1 MYDLHGITHTATGT
15 VNERRLTMETITGV
29 WECATC
35 GRDNP
40 LRAESCILC
49 GGARH
54 GCASEVDES
63 AAAADLIRAAEEEL
77 SREMG
82 EPIRLKVFG
91 RPSPSTIAEAEAR
104 IAEARADLR
113 ELLAE
118 APLGLGNHP
127 GPSE

>member
-1 MYDLHGITHTATGT
+1 
-15 VNERRLTMETITGV
+15 METITGV
-29 WECATC
+29 WECVNC

-40 LRAESCILC
+40 LRAENCILC
-49 GGARH
+49 GGSRNGLAD
-54 GCASEVDES
+54 EIDES

-91 RPSPSTIAEAEAR
+91 RPSPVTIAEAETR

-118 APLGLGNHP
+118 APLGLGATPEP
-127 GPSE
+127 GE

>member
-1 MYDLHGITHTATGT
+1 
-15 VNERRLTMETITGV
+15 METIIEV
-29 WECATC
+29 WECTTC

-40 LRAESCILC
+40 PRAANCILC
-49 GGARH
+49 GGAR
-54 GCASEVDES
+54 GGFTFEIDES
-63 AAAADLIRAAEEEL
+63 DAAADLIRAAEEEL

-91 RPSPSTIAEAEAR
+91 RPAPATIAEAEVR

-118 APLGLGNHP
+118 APLGLGATP
-127 GPSE
+127 DPSE

>member
-1 MYDLHGITHTATGT
+1 
-15 VNERRLTMETITGV
+15 METRTEQ

-40 LRAESCILC
+40 LRVEQCILC
-49 GGARH
+49 SSPRGGT
-54 GCASEVDES
+54 GGDVEEEL
-63 AAAADLIRAAEEEL
+63 AAAELIRAAEEEL

-82 EPIRLKVFG
+82 EPIRLRVFG
-91 RPSPSTIAEAEAR
+91 RPAPATIAEAEAR

-118 APLGLGNHP
+118 APLGLG
-127 GPSE
+127 GTAG

>member
-1 MYDLHGITHTATGT
+1 
-15 VNERRLTMETITGV
+15 METMIGV

-40 LRAESCILC
+40 LRAENCILC
-49 GGARH
+49 GGARN
-54 GCASEVDES
+54 GDGLEVDES

-118 APLGLGNHP
+118 APLGLGASP
-127 GPSE
+127 EPDDRS

>member
-1 MYDLHGITHTATGT
+1 MDITI
-15 VNERRLTMETITGV
+15 EQ

-49 GGARH
+49 GGPREGVVGFA
-54 GCASEVDES
+54 DEE

-77 SREMG
+77 TREMG

-91 RPSPSTIAEAEAR
+91 RPAPATIAEAEAR

-118 APLGLGNHP
+118 APLGLGGSP
-127 GPSE
+127 EQG